1 MKLVYMNTEIMDIYM
16 NTEIMDMRKIVGH
29 AASVGDEET
38 DHFQRKK
45 SVRFKS
51 QKFIYKMAKKG
62 SNFTRI
68 NITTLFT

>member
-1 MKLVYMNTEIMDIYM
+1 MGGFKTMKLVYMNTEIMDIYM

-38 DHFQRKK
+38 GHFQRKK

-51 QKFIYKMAKKG
+51 
-62 SNFTRI
+62 
-68 NITTLFT
+68 